1 MQTPDATRRPG
12 STLRVTGELI
22 ARENLNLEG
31 TVDGTITLEGF
42 ALTAG
47 VGARVNGSVT
57 AKVVTVLGQLKGHI
71 TADVVEIVEGATVE
85 ASVIAQSF
93 SLDDG
98 AIFTGPVNTE
108 RARAAGEVARH
119 RLATRGTSVPNSGKP
134 RAVAATD
141 TDQPAASPAARA

>member
-1 MQTPDATRRPG
+1 MPTPDAVRRPG

-42 ALTAG
+42 ELTAG
-47 VGARVNGSVT
+47 AGARVSGSVT

-85 ASVIAQSF
+85 ASVVAGRF
-93 SLDDG
+93 TLDEG
-98 AIFTGPVNTE
+98 ALFTGPVNTE

-119 RLATRGTSVPNSGKP
+119 RLASRGSGMPISGKP
-134 RAVAATD
+134 VSGTVPGRE
-141 TDQPAASPAARA
+141 QPADDSVARP